1 MAEMSPEVP
10 SRVAYI
16 DLSRRRYEFVERPD
30 LFEEYLGGI
39 GVAVKLL
46 MEECPRN
53 ADPLGPENPIIFSVG
68 PFNGL
73 FPVASKTVSVF
84 KSPHTKNFGE
94 SHAGGRSSMAI
105 RLAGYGAIVIKG
117 RSETPVYLAIH
128 GDRVYFRDA
137 SALWGMSSTIT
148 VGRVLRELEP
158 GSGIRT
164 IMRIGLA
171 GERMVSYASVCVD
184 TFRHFGRLGLGAV
197 FGSKKLKAVVIS
209 GKKSLKVSDP
219 KAFREVYDEIYNLSI
234 KSSLM
239 KKYYELGTPMNVNP
253 LNSIEALPV
262 MNLKASRSDK
272 ASEISGERMAR
283 DYLGRRFSCSH
294 CPVSCVHIA
303 ALRVPYETE
312 PYFYKTVMISYD
324 YEPIYA
330 LGSMLG
336 VFDPDGLLKLLDSVE
351 KYGLDAMST
360 GVALAWA
367 TEALERGLIGK
378 DDVMGLELKFG
389 DYKAYIKAVELLA
402 TRKNEFFSDLA
413 EGVEHASSIYG
424 GKEFALAF
432 GGNEMPGYHTGP
444 LAYAGFMTGG
454 RHSHLDSAGYSLD
467 QKFAKEGLPSPEE
480 GAELLFKEEAWRQI
494 LTSLVVCLF
503 SRKIYKPELVV
514 KGLKVIGLDFTE
526 DGLMELG
533 KRILRM
539 KNEFKLREGF
549 KPDRLRIPRR
559 ITEVKSPNGMIDEDY
574 LKRAVKRFYELVGP
588 PPS

>member
-1 MAEMSPEVP
+1 MTLGIP
-10 SRVAYI
+10 SRVLYV
-16 DLSRRRYEFVERPD
+16 DLSRRRYELVDRSD
-30 LFEEYLGGI
+30 LFEGYIGGT

-53 ADPLGPENPIIFSVG
+53 ADPLGSENPIIISVG

-73 FPVASKTVSVF
+73 FPVASKTVAMF
-84 KSPHTKNFGE
+84 KSPHTKNLGE
-94 SHAGGRSSMAI
+94 SHAGGRSSAVI

-117 RSETPVYLAIH
+117 VSETPIYVAIH

-137 SALWGMSSTIT
+137 SALWGMSSTLT

-197 FGSKKLKAVVIS
+197 FGSKKLKALVIS
-209 GKKSLKVSDP
+209 GKKSLKVKDP
-219 KAFREVYDEIYNLSI
+219 KGYREVYDEIYNLSI
-234 KSSLM
+234 KSPLM
-239 KKYYELGTPMNVNP
+239 KKYYELGTPMNINP
-253 LNSIEALPV
+253 LNSIKGLPV
-262 MNLKASRSDK
+262 MNLKASSSDK
-272 ASEISGERMAR
+272 AFEISGERMAR

-312 PYFYKTVMISYD
+312 PYFYKTEMISYD
-324 YEPIYA
+324 YEPTYA

-336 VFDPDGLLKLLDSVE
+336 VFDPEGMLKLLDSVE
-351 KYGLDAMST
+351 KFGLDAMST
-360 GVALAWA
+360 GVALAWT
-367 TEALERGLIGK
+367 TEAFDRGLIGDK
-378 DDVMGLELKFG
+378 ETMSLRIRFG
-389 DYKAYIKAVELLA
+389 DYKTYIKAVHLIA
-402 TRKNEFFSDLA
+402 TRANDFYSNLA
-413 EGVEHASSIYG
+413 CGVEHASSVYG

-467 QKFAKEGLPSPEE
+467 QKFLKSGLPSPEE
-480 GAELLFKEEAWRQI
+480 GAELLFKEEAWRQV

-503 SRKIYKPELVV
+503 SRKIYRPGLVARA
-514 KGLKVIGLDFTE
+514 LKVLGLEFTE
-526 DGLMELG
+526 DGLMDLG
-533 KRILRM
+533 KKILRM
-539 KNEFKLREGF
+539 KNEFKMREGF
-549 KPDRLRIPRR
+549 RPEGLRIPKR
-559 ITEVKSPNGMIDEDY
+559 ILEIKSPNGMVDGEY
-574 LKRAVKRFYELVGP
+574 LLRVVKRFYELVGIL